1 VVKQSWTRRIKNFLK
16 EKVLF
21 TLFRGGQRLGFDLL
35 PRHFYSEVPDFRRLS
50 RSDSWKGPH
59 EVPIGGWDDIDGQ
72 LRFARDALGQCPQ
85 DVEAIHAAACE
96 RAAEQGFGP
105 VEAAAL
111 WSFVATLR
119 PPEILQIGCGVSTAA
134 MLLAAEEAGY
144 RPKITCVEPYASSFL
159 KECEKAGAIALCPEP
174 AQNVV
179 GELKARVAALPEGSL
194 LFVDSSHTLGPA
206 GECTWLVCDVLP
218 RLASRCYAHFHDVWF
233 PYDYSPT
240 LLQGSLFFWH
250 ESALLMAFL
259 ACNDR
264 FRIAASLSMLHY
276 ERQEQL
282 GEVFRGY
289 RPRKCDAGLALDDGH
304 YPSSCYLFSDA
315 IRHDGSLS
323 SRSRRA

>member
-1 VVKQSWTRRIKNFLK
+1 
-16 EKVLF
+16 
-21 TLFRGGQRLGFDLL
+21 
-35 PRHFYSEVPDFRRLS
+35 
-50 RSDSWKGPH
+50 
-59 EVPIGGWDDIDGQ
+59 VPIGGWDDIDGQ
-72 LRFARDALGQCPQ
+72 LHFARDALGQCPQ

-119 PPEILQIGCGVSTAA
+119 PPEILQIGCGVSTAV

-159 KECEKAGAIALCPEP
+159 EECEKAGAIALWPEQ

-179 GELKARVAALPEGSL
+179 DELKARVAALAEGSL

-206 GECTWLVCDVLP
+206 GECTWLICDVLP

-276 ERQEQL
+276 QQPEKL
-282 GEVFRGY
+282 GELFRGY
-289 RPRKCDAGLALDDGH
+289 RPRKCDEGLALDDGH
-304 YPSSCYLFSDA
+304 LPSSCYLLSGGVPHDA
-315 IRHDGSLS
+315 SPPSPGRQ
-323 SRSRRA
+323 A